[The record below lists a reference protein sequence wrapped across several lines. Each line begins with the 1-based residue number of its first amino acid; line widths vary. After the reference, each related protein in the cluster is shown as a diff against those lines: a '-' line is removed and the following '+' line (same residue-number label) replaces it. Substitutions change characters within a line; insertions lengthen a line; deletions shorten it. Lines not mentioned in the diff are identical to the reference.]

1 MNIPYDIAADIP
13 ISPAAT
19 TCATNIEKCV
29 RKNPG
34 GTILLAAGLGLA
46 AVLVA
51 RALTPAPPRSR
62 AMCLLED
69 IQQHLAALAK
79 EGRQAVNQ
87 GADSLGE
94 LHLDRSFGSLSRRI
108 KGLFH

>member
-13 ISPAAT
+13 IPPPVAT
-19 TCATNIEKCV
+19 CSANIETCV

-34 GTILLAAGLGLA
+34 GTLLLAAGLGLA
-46 AVLVA
+46 AVLIA
-51 RALTPAPPRSR
+51 RALTPPPPRNR
-62 AMCLLED
+62 AMSLLED

-79 EGRQAVNQ
+79 EGRHAVNH

-94 LHLDRSFGSLSRRI
+94 LHLDRSFGNLSRRI

>member
-1 MNIPYDIAADIP
+1 MNPPYDIAPDIHIP
-13 ISPAAT
+13 PPAAT
-19 TCATNIEKCV
+19 CTANFEKCV

-34 GTILLAAGLGLA
+34 STLLLAAGLGLA
-46 AVLVA
+46 ALLVA
-51 RALTPAPPRSR
+51 RALTPPPPRSR

-79 EGRQAVNQ
+79 EGRHAVNQ

-94 LHLDRSFGSLSRRI
+94 LHLDRSFGKLGSKI
-108 KGLFH
+108 KSLFH

>member
-13 ISPAAT
+13 VPPAVAT
-19 TCATNIEKCV
+19 CTANFENCV

-34 GTILLAAGLGLA
+34 STLLLAAGLGLA

-51 RALTPAPPRSR
+51 RALAPAPPRNR
-62 AMCLLED
+62 ARCLLED
-69 IQQHLAALAK
+69 IQQHLGALAK
-79 EGRQAVNQ
+79 EGRHAVNR

-94 LHLDRSFGSLSRRI
+94 LHLDRSIGKLSSRI
-108 KGLFH
+108 KSLFH

>member
-13 ISPAAT
+13 IPPDVT
-19 TCATNIEKCV
+19 TCTANFENCV

-34 GTILLAAGLGLA
+34 STLLLAAGLGLA

-51 RALTPAPPRSR
+51 RALTPAPPRNR

-69 IQQHLAALAK
+69 IQQHLAALAQ
-79 EGRQAVNQ
+79 EGRSAVKH

-94 LHLDRSFGSLSRRI
+94 MHLDRSIGKLSSRI
-108 KGLFH
+108 KNLFH